1 MNNFTIAIVAALS
14 ATAYGFRCTN
24 LTVPVSL
31 SARNVVFN
39 ITTPQNNVEVTN
51 LILDLTRQGGSF
63 VEQRVQGYA
72 AVHGNYSLAATYCT
86 PEERGPN
93 EPESSNRKRPLAVQI
108 LTHGLGF
115 DRSYWDLPYNGGN
128 YSYSAIATNK
138 HGYATLSWDRLGVG
152 MSSHGE
158 PINEIQAWLEVDAL
172 RALTEGLRHGSIEGV
187 PSFDRVLHV
196 GHSFGSTHVYAL
208 TAMYPDISDG
218 IALTGFSQN
227 GSFVPYFA
235 LGANF
240 VDVKT
245 IPLLAP
251 QYDHGYLATGDLSA
265 FQANF
270 LGPEQFDPAILAFAA
285 TIGQPLAIGEIL
297 TIGSEI
303 ASLNTFRGP
312 VLVVTG
318 EYDVPFC
325 GGSCYNGASPNSSI
339 PAQSQQ
345 YWTNTSISTIIVPG
359 AGHALNLEYSHPST
373 YKSINEFFGQIDK
386 A

>member
-1 MNNFTIAIVAALS
+1 MAIVTALS
-14 ATAYGFRCTN
+14 ATAYAFRCTN
-24 LTVPVSL
+24 LTVPVNL

-39 ITTPQNNVEVTN
+39 ITTPQDNVEVTN

-86 PEERGPN
+86 PDEHGPR
-93 EPESSNRKRPLAVQI
+93 SSNLA
-108 LTHGLGF
+108 T
-115 DRSYWDLPYNGGN
+115 DRY
-128 YSYSAIATNK
+128 
-138 HGYATLSWDRLGVG
+138 GYATLSWDRLGVG

-158 PINEIQAWLEVDAL
+158 PINEIQAWLEVDGL
-172 RALTEGLRHGSIEGV
+172 RALTEGLRRGSIKGV
-187 PSFDRVLHV
+187 PKFDRVLHV

-218 IALTGFSQN
+218 IALNGFSQN

-270 LGPEQFDPAILAFAA
+270 LGPEQFDPAITAFTA

-303 ASLNTFRGP
+303 ASLNTFSGP

-318 EYDVPFC
+318 EHDVPFC
-325 GGSCYNGASPNSSI
+325 GGGCYNGASPNGSI

-359 AGHALNLEYSHPST
+359 AGHALNLEYSHPFT
-373 YKSINEFFGQIDK
+373 YKSINEFFNQNAK

>member
-86 PEERGPN
+86 PDEHGPDG
-93 EPESSNRKRPLAVQI
+93 SNRKRPLDAVQI

-128 YSYSAIATNK
+128 YSYSAVATNK

-158 PINEIQAWLEVDAL
+158 PINEIQAWLEVDAQVRQGAPL
-172 RALTEGLRHGSIEGV
+172 
-187 PSFDRVLHV
+187 
-196 GHSFGSTHVYAL
+196 YAL

-345 YWTNTSISTIIVPG
+345 YWTNTSISTVIVPG

>member
-86 PEERGPN
+86 APQT
-93 EPESSNRKRPLAVQI
+93 STDQTALTI

-115 DRSYWDLPYNGGN
+115 DHSYWDLPYNGGN
-128 YSYSAIATNK
+128 YSYSAVATDRY
-138 HGYATLSWDRLGVG
+138 GYATLSWDRLGVG

-158 PINEIQAWLEVDAL
+158 PINEIQAWLEVDGL
-172 RALTEGLRHGSIEGV
+172 RALTEGLRHGSIKGV
-187 PSFDRVLHV
+187 PRFEKVLHV

-208 TAMYPDISDG
+208 TAMYPNISDG

-270 LGPEQFDPAILAFAA
+270 LGRDQCDPAILAFAA

-312 VLVVTG
+312 VLVLTG
-318 EYDVPFC
+318 EHDVPFC

-339 PAQSQQ
+339 PAQSQE
-345 YWTNTSISTIIVPG
+345 YWTNTRISTIIVPG
-359 AGHALNLEYSHPST
+359 AGHALNLEYSHPFT
-373 YKSINEFFGQIDK
+373 YKSINEFFDQNDK
-386 A
+386 S